1 MNFAGDSIPR
11 LLLKMAAPASIGFFF
26 NTMFNVVDTYW
37 GGQLSTET
45 LAALSLS
52 FPMFFSIVATGYR
65 FGYCVNPGNYVLFLY
80 SFVLMQLQV
89 AAD

>member
-1 MNFAGDSIPR
+1 MDFVKDSIPR
-11 LLLKMAAPASIGFFF
+11 LLLKLAVPASTGFFF

-52 FPMFFSIVATGYR
+52 FPVFFIIVATGA
-65 FGYCVNPGNYVLFLY
+65 GKLY
-80 SFVLMQLQV
+80 ADDLQKILQLIGWHH
-89 AAD
+89 